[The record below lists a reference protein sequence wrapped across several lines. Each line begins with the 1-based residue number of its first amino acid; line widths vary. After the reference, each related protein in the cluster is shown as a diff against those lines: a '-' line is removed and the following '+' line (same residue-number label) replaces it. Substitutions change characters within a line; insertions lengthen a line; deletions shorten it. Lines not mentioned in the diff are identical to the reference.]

1 MLTTLWLQKDLNF
14 LGYNAGEEDGI
25 YGGINSNTRKAVR
38 KFQEDF
44 KLVVD
49 GIAGENTCNRL
60 VRVIKECQ
68 SILGTKQDGL
78 AGEDTKK
85 KYKDFNGI
93 KYFKYEEFTCHCGC
107 GYNTVDIRLVKILDD
122 IRKHFGKPT
131 IITSGVRCKK
141 YNDSLTGAVPN
152 SWHIRRKASD
162 LYIPGISSTE
172 LNRYC
177 SILRDQGLLRYCYA
191 IDSGAVH
198 IDIGGKF

>member
-14 LGYNAGEEDGI
+14 LGYDAGPEDDD
-25 YGGINSNTRKAVR
+25 YGSKTEAAVR

-44 KLVVD
+44 NLAVD
-49 GIAGENTCNRL
+49 GIAGNDTCNRL

-68 SILGTKQDGL
+68 SILGTSQDGL
-78 AGEDTKK
+78 AGTDTKH
-85 KYKDFNGI
+85 KYDNFNGI
-93 KYFKYEEFTCHCGC
+93 QYFKYGEFTCHCGC

-122 IRKHFGKPT
+122 IRKHYGNPA

-141 YNDSLTGAVPN
+141 HNREVGGVEN
-152 SWHIRRKASD
+152 SWHTRRKAAD
-162 LYIPGISSTE
+162 FYINGISSSE

>member
-14 LGYNAGEEDGI
+14 LGYDAGPEDND
-25 YGGINSNTRKAVR
+25 YGPKTEAAVR

-44 KLVVD
+44 NLAVD
-49 GIAGENTCNRL
+49 GIAGNDTCGRL
-60 VRVIKECQ
+60 SRVIKECQ
-68 SILGTKQDGL
+68 SILGTSQDGL
-78 AGEDTKK
+78 AGTDTKQ
-85 KYKDFNGI
+85 KYNEFNGI
-93 KYFKYEEFTCHCGC
+93 QYFNYGEFTCHCGC

-122 IRKHFGKPT
+122 IRKYYGRAA

-141 YNDSLTGAVPN
+141 HNKEVGGVEN
-152 SWHIRRKASD
+152 SWHTRRKAAD
-162 LYIPGISSTE
+162 FYINGISSSE

>member
-14 LGYNAGEEDGI
+14 LGYNSGAEDND
-25 YGGINSNTRKAVR
+25 YGKQTAAAVR
-38 KFQEDF
+38 RFQEDF

-49 GIAGENTCNRL
+49 GIAGEQTCGRL

-68 SILGTKQDGL
+68 SILGVAQDGL
-78 AGEDTKK
+78 AGIKTKEA
-85 KYKDFNGI
+85 YKNFNGI
-93 KYFKYEEFTCHCGC
+93 QYFKYSEFTCHCGC
-107 GYNTVDIRLVKILDD
+107 GYNTID
-122 IRKHFGKPT
+122 IRKHFGKPA
-131 IITSGVRCKK
+131 IITSGVRCEKHNREVGGVK
-141 YNDSLTGAVPN
+141 G
-152 SWHIRRKASD
+152 SWHTKRKAAD
-162 LYIPGISSTE
+162 FYINGISSSE

>member
-25 YGGINSNTRKAVR
+25 IGKNTKKATFN
-38 KFQEDF
+38 FQKDF
-44 KLVVD
+44 GLD
-49 GIAGENTCNRL
+49 CDSIAGENTCNRL

-68 SILGTKQDGL
+68 SIIGAKQDGL
-78 AGEDTKK
+78 AGYETKT
-85 KYKDFNGI
+85 KYANFDGI
-93 KYFKYEEFTCHCGC
+93 QYFKYGEFTCHCGC

-122 IRKHFGKPT
+122 IRKHYGKPA
-131 IITSGVRCKK
+131 IITSGVRCEKHNK
-141 YNDSLTGAVPN
+141 EVGGVSN
-152 SWHIRRKASD
+152 SWHIRRKAAD
-162 LYIPGISSTE
+162 FYINGVSSSE

-177 SILRDQGLLRYCYA
+177 SILKEQGLLRYCYA

>member
-14 LGYNAGEEDGI
+14 LGYDAGPEDND
-25 YGGINSNTRKAVR
+25 YGPKTESAVR

-44 KLVVD
+44 NLAVD
-49 GIAGENTCNRL
+49 GIAGNDTCNRL

-68 SILGTKQDGL
+68 SILGTSQDGL
-78 AGEDTKK
+78 AGTDTKQ
-85 KYKDFNGI
+85 KYAEFNGI
-93 KYFKYEEFTCHCGC
+93 QHFSYGEFTCHCGC

-122 IRKHFGKPT
+122 IRNHYGRPA

-141 YNDSLTGAVPN
+141 HNREVGGVEN
-152 SWHIRRKASD
+152 SWHTRRKAAD
-162 LYIPGISSTE
+162 FYINGISSSE

-177 SILRDQGLLRYCYA
+177 SILREQGLLRYCYA

>member
-14 LGYNAGEEDGI
+14 LGYNAGVEDGVI
-25 YGGINSNTRKAVR
+25 GKNTRKAVAS
-38 KFQEDF
+38 FQKDF
-44 KLVVD
+44 GLDVD
-49 GIAGENTCNRL
+49 SIAGENTCNRL

-122 IRKHFGKPT
+122 IRKHYGRAA
-131 IITSGVRCKK
+131 IITSGVRCEKHNK
-141 YNDSLTGAVPN
+141 EVGGVQG
-152 SWHIRRKASD
+152 SWHTRRKAAD
-162 LYIPGISSTE
+162 FYINGISSKE

>member
-14 LGYNAGEEDGI
+14 LGYNAGTEDGI
-25 YGGINSNTRKAVR
+25 MGKNTRKAVQS
-38 KFQEDF
+38 FQKDF
-44 KLVVD
+44 GLDVD
-49 GIAGENTCNRL
+49 GIPGNDTCNRL

-68 SILGTKQDGL
+68 SILGTSQDGL
-78 AGEDTKK
+78 AGYDTKT
-85 KYKDFNGI
+85 KYANFNGI
-93 KYFKYEEFTCHCGC
+93 QYFKYGEFTCHCGC

-122 IRKHFGKPT
+122 IRKHYGRAA
-131 IITSGVRCKK
+131 IITSGVRCEKHNK
-141 YNDSLTGAVPN
+141 EVGGVAG
-152 SWHIRRKASD
+152 SWHTKRKAAD
-162 LYIPGISSTE
+162 FYINGISSSE